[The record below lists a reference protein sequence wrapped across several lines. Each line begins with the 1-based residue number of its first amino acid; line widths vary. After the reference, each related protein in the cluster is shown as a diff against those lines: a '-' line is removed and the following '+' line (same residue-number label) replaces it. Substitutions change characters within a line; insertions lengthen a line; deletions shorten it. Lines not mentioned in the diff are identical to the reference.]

1 MREFKI
7 EEIILVDDDTIV
19 RLVVERIL
27 KCIGY
32 KGKIF
37 PFINGFE
44 AIKSIKNQIETNSF
58 DFSPNRKLLLLDL
71 NMPIMNGWG
80 FLNEF
85 ALLPPAVKN
94 EFIILIISGSISEED
109 KIQAF
114 AYPDVKDF
122 IQKPLSEKYLL
133 DFLLKSALY
142 EEK

>member
-7 EEIILVDDDTIV
+7 EEIIIVDDDTIV

-27 KCIGY
+27 RCIGY

-37 PFINGFE
+37 LFINGFE
-44 AIKSIKNQIETNSF
+44 AIESIKNQVETNSF
-58 DFSPNRKLLLLDL
+58 DFSPNRKLILLDI
-71 NMPIMNGWG
+71 NMPSMNGWG

-85 ALLPPAVKN
+85 STLPPEVKN
-94 EFIILIISGSISEED
+94 EFIVSMITGSISEED
-109 KIQAF
+109 KSQAF
-114 AYPDVKDF
+114 AFPDVKDY

-133 DFLLKSALY
+133 DFLSKFDLY

>member
-7 EEIILVDDDTIV
+7 DEIILVDDDTIV

-27 KCIGY
+27 RCIGY

-44 AIKSIKNQIETNSF
+44 AIKSIKNQVETNSF
-58 DFSPNRKLLLLDL
+58 TFSSSRKLLLLDI

-85 ALLPPAVKN
+85 SMLPPEVKN
-94 EFIILIISGSISEED
+94 EFIISMITGSISEED
-109 KIQAF
+109 KSQAF
-114 AYPDVKDF
+114 AFPDVKDY
-122 IQKPLSEKYLL
+122 IQKPLSEKYVL
-133 DFLLKSALY
+133 DFLSKFDLY